1 MTCMVTGWQFS
12 PPSPVAAQ
20 ALRWP
25 QPPGRHAVAARALQA
40 VYLNRSTTKLAAC
53 SSVTDGLPHSRA
65 PSSSLP
71 YVGASGRDLLGMK
84 WPGSIN
90 VERPHVMMM
99 MMMMMWKR
107 IRSLITTMSGKM
119 YLMETR
125 LHMNN
130 NNNIYIYNYIY
141 KHVIIYNMCIQKI

>member
-99 MMMMMWKR
+99 MMMMMMVMMMMMMWNR

-130 NNNIYIYNYIY
+130 NNIYIYMYI
-141 KHVIIYNMCIQKI
+141 